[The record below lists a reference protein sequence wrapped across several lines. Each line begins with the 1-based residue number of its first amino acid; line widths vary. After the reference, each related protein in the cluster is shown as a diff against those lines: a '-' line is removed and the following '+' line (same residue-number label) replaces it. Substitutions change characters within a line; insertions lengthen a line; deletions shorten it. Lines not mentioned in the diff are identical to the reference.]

1 MPIRLPRGFQRRK
14 SPGPALEEI
23 PNPPEPSFRVFERPH
38 NAGKSLDRGHLLRK
52 PISTVE
58 ERAVASPRV
67 GNQDDNELIFPVSR
81 ADLSKRYGLK
91 LISYGHEL
99 T

>member
-1 MPIRLPRGFQRRK
+1 M
-14 SPGPALEEI
+14 
-23 PNPPEPSFRVFERPH
+23 
-38 NAGKSLDRGHLLRK
+38 LRK